1 MKNKNTKMQYF
12 TVHDMLIVV
21 SRLKGTD
28 TPSSDD
34 MFCMK
39 YLNLPFRKERQKKIS
54 LISRKVGQNF

>member
-1 MKNKNTKMQYF
+1 MQYF

-39 YLNLPFRKERQKKIS
+39 YLNLPFRRERKTKKNIF
-54 LISRKVGQNF
+54 N